1 MNQKSGS
8 FVFENLAAGTEYTVK
23 TARVINGAE
32 YTVNARTRS
41 IERKAAESGINIAEA
56 VAPSVIS
63 AKERSIIRMLYDFS
77 AVVRQAGTDYSP
89 SGIANYAYELA
100 KEYNQF
106 YHDYSI
112 LREEDATLKAFRIL
126 LTRNV
131 GKVIKIAM
139 NLLGIDVPERM

>member
-1 MNQKSGS
+1 MTSPQWC
-8 FVFENLAAGTEYTVK
+8 
-23 TARVINGAE
+23 
-32 YTVNARTRS
+32 
-41 IERKAAESGINIAEA
+41 
-56 VAPSVIS
+56 
-63 AKERSIIRMLYDFS
+63 
-77 AVVRQAGTDYSP
+77 VRQEQTTP

-106 YHDYSI
+106 YHDFSI

-131 GKVIKIAM
+131 GKVIKTAM